1 MAGRMDLNTM
11 VDACSTQAARIFGM
25 YPRKGAVRVGSDA
38 DLVVYDPAY
47 RGKFSLDESHSN
59 VDYNA
64 YEGWDRIGRPVVVTV
79 RGKIQARDGQF
90 VGTLGRGQFIAREA
104 TH

>member
-1 MAGRMDLNTM
+1 MQHAGRAHLRD
-11 VDACSTQAARIFGM
+11 VSPERREQ
-25 YPRKGAVRVGSDA
+25 VGSDA

-64 YEGWDRIGRPVVVTV
+64 YEN
-79 RGKIQARDGQF
+79 
-90 VGTLGRGQFIAREA
+90 
-104 TH
+104 